1 MSSEAEQFAYL
12 VNSLRALLHR
22 YFEHTQ
28 DAEENPLIHL
38 AMLQVMLSLEFLQK
52 VSENDPNAMALL
64 QDLLVQFQERSAQV
78 VKH

>member
-22 YFEHTQ
+22 YLEHTQ
-28 DAEENPLIHL
+28 DAQENPLIHL

-64 QDLLVQFQERSAQV
+64 QELLVQFQERASQMI
-78 VKH
+78 KH

>member
-22 YFEHTQ
+22 YLEHTQ
-28 DAEENPLIHL
+28 DAQENPLIHL

-64 QDLLVQFQERSAQV
+64 QD
-78 VKH
+78 

>member
-1 MSSEAEQFAYL
+1 MNNEAEQFAYL
-12 VNSLRALLHR
+12 VNSLRALLLR

-28 DAEENPLIHL
+28 DAEENPLIHM

-64 QDLLVQFQERSAQV
+64 QDLLVQFQERSSQM

>member
-1 MSSEAEQFAYL
+1 MNNEAEQFAYL

-28 DAEENPLIHL
+28 DAEENPLIHM
-38 AMLQVMLSLEFLQK
+38 AMLQAMLSLEFLQK

-64 QDLLVQFQERSAQV
+64 QDLLVQFQERSSQM

>member
-12 VNSLRALLHR
+12 VNSLRSLLHR